1 MQKEDSVTRP
11 IEEPTVDYAVATVG
25 DWPEGLAAV
34 LTGAADQARAAVIEF
49 SGPEMVGDYLGAGYE
64 DPNTATHRFLAH
76 LPGYQGWQWA
86 VVVAAYP
93 GAEHATISEVVL
105 VPGPTAL
112 LAPEWVPWEQRVRPG
127 DLSPGDLLAPA
138 ADDPRLVPGYT
149 ASGDPQ
155 VDETAAEIGLGRRWV
170 MSAEG
175 RSEAA
180 ERWRTGD
187 YGPESPMAR
196 STKRVCRDCG
206 FFLPLSGSL
215 GALFGV
221 CGNELSAD
229 GHIVD
234 KLYGCGAHS
243 DTPAMAG
250 TGSPAYEPY
259 DDGLLDVTQ
268 APVEPTAPLSESPEA
283 AQAQPEPET
292 GQSQPET
299 PGANAEAETQTAN
312 AEAETQTETAEAAPV
327 AEAPESG
334 QRPQDETPD

>member
-1 MQKEDSVTRP
+1 MQKEDSATRP
-11 IEEPTVDYAVATVG
+11 IEEPTVENAVATVA
-25 DWPEGLAAV
+25 DWPEGLATV
-34 LTGAADQARAAVIEF
+34 LTGAADQARAAVVEF
-49 SGPEMVGDYLGAGYE
+49 GGPEMVGDYLGVGYE

-93 GAEHATISEVVL
+93 GADHATISEVVL

-112 LAPEWVPWEQRVRPG
+112 LAPNWVPWEQRVRPG

-149 ASGDPQ
+149 ASGDPE

-170 MSAEG
+170 MSVEG

-187 YGPESPMAR
+187 YGPDSPMAR

-243 DTPAMAG
+243 DTPAPAG

-259 DDGLLDVTQ
+259 DDGMLDVTQ
-268 APVEPTAPLSESPEA
+268 APVEPSAPPAESPEA
-283 AQAQPEPET
+283 SEAQPQAEDEEQQPEAAEQQPEAAEQQPEAPGETAVAEPET
-292 GQSQPET
+292 
-299 PGANAEAETQTAN
+299 
-312 AEAETQTETAEAAPV
+312 
-327 AEAPESG
+327 
-334 QRPQDETPD
+334 ETPD

>member
-1 MQKEDSVTRP
+1 MTRP
-11 IEEPTVDYAVATVG
+11 SEESAVATVA

-34 LTGAADQARAAVIEF
+34 LTGAAEAARAAVVEF
-49 SGPEMVGDYLGAGYE
+49 SAPEMVGDYLGVGYE
-64 DPNTATHRFLAH
+64 DPNSATHRFLAH

-93 GAEHATISEVVL
+93 GADHATISEVVL

-138 ADDPRLVPGYT
+138 VDDPRLVPGYT

-175 RSEAA
+175 RAETA

-187 YGPESPMAR
+187 YGPDSPMAR

-243 DTPAMAG
+243 DTPAPAG

-259 DDGLLDVTQ
+259 DDGLLDITQ
-268 APVEPTAPLSESPEA
+268 APIEPSAVPSESAEAPGAPETQEPEPA
-283 AQAQPEPET
+283 TPAEMVEAEAEPLTEAPEPER
-292 GQSQPET
+292 QP
-299 PGANAEAETQTAN
+299 
-312 AEAETQTETAEAAPV
+312 QTET
-327 AEAPESG
+327 
-334 QRPQDETPD
+334 PD